1 MIHIQE
7 IDHLTE
13 RYYQC
18 VSFNKE
24 HYPNYDMLKEVFYG
38 AGSIINNNFD
48 VPTEFTL
55 ESFSQALSNQI
66 EKGNSEFFVQ
76 QEISDTTEIF
86 GKIAQRVSVY
96 EYSSSDML
104 DNQWKKGINY
114 IQYILIESQWKI
126 TSMVWQDEKEEAK
139 IPADL
144 LI

>member
-1 MIHIQE
+1 
-7 IDHLTE
+7 
-13 RYYQC
+13 
-18 VSFNKE
+18 
-24 HYPNYDMLKEVFYG
+24 MLKEVFYG

-48 VPTEFTL
+48 VPTEFTV

-96 EYSSSDML
+96 EYSSSDMS

>member
-13 RYYQC
+13 RYYQS

-24 HYPNYDMLKEVFYG
+24 HYPNYDMLQNIFYG

-48 VPTEFTL
+48 APIEFTI

-66 EKGNSEFFVQ
+66 EKGNSEYFVQ

-96 EYSSSDML
+96 EYSSSELPDQ
-104 DNQWKKGINY
+104 QWKKGINY
-114 IQYILIESQWKI
+114 IQYIFIDNQWKI

-139 IPADL
+139 IPEEL
-144 LI
+144 LM